1 MHALRVRREKIN
13 IVAGKATT
21 HRGTKR
27 VRLCLA
33 GVCVAQCGQQ
43 VHPDQTKAVK
53 GQDRK
58 TLVTA
63 GAIKRPLPCPVE
75 RVEKQRAYFTTLK
88 EKQSKRKRKKRRTKT
103 ERKKKKTK
111 KERGELVQ
119 RTCINRSTSLS
130 PPSKSYISPKNANK
144 DFPIGTITI
153 QGRLPQSHQFP
164 WQDSSWGIICIEKRR
179 SPLFGF
185 AATDKA

>member
-1 MHALRVRREKIN
+1 MHALRVRREGIN

-33 GVCVAQCGQQ
+33 RVCVAQCGRQ

-63 GAIKRPLPCPVE
+63 GAIKRPLPCPVDG
-75 RVEKQRAYFTTLK
+75 VEKQSIFYNV
-88 EKQSKRKRKKRRTKT
+88 KRKREQEEKKKR
-103 ERKKKKTK
+103 
-111 KERGELVQ
+111 
-119 RTCINRSTSLS
+119 
-130 PPSKSYISPKNANK
+130 
-144 DFPIGTITI
+144 
-153 QGRLPQSHQFP
+153 
-164 WQDSSWGIICIEKRR
+164 
-179 SPLFGF
+179 
-185 AATDKA
+185 